1 MGLHSMFIQILTP
14 PNKKNILYQRKYS
27 KIAGVFLIKIR
38 ILIQK
43 TSKMHLG
50 TFKKQKNHKIGSI
63 IMTHVIILTGAG
75 KGIGKAIALEFA
87 ARAKNDPDFNPS
99 LTLCS
104 RSPEDLAALTEQ
116 CRSAGIKTLSVV
128 ADIARREDRERLV
141 EQTILEFGTI
151 DCLINNAGVGRF
163 KNFTEL
169 SEEDFDYTMSVNTK
183 GTFFLTQKVFPV
195 MEKKRSGHIF
205 FITSI
210 AAETAFKSSAIY
222 SMSKFAQKGLVE
234 SLRLY
239 GRECNVRITNV
250 MPGAV
255 FTPMWGEAGED
266 LKNVMMMPEDIAGPI
281 VDAYLQP
288 ARTSVEEIVLRPVGG
303 DINE

>member
-1 MGLHSMFIQILTP
+1 
-14 PNKKNILYQRKYS
+14 
-27 KIAGVFLIKIR
+27 
-38 ILIQK
+38 
-43 TSKMHLG
+43 
-50 TFKKQKNHKIGSI
+50 
-63 IMTHVIILTGAG
+63 MTHVIILTGAG

-87 ARAKNDPDFNPS
+87 ARAKNEPDFNPS

-128 ADIARREDRERLV
+128 ADIARREDREHLV

-195 MEKKRSGHIF
+195 LEKKRSGHIF

-210 AAETAFKSSAIY
+210 AAEVAFKSSAIY

-234 SLRLY
+234 TLRHY
-239 GRECNVRITNV
+239 GKECNVRITNV

-255 FTPMWGEAGED
+255 FTPMWGEAGEE